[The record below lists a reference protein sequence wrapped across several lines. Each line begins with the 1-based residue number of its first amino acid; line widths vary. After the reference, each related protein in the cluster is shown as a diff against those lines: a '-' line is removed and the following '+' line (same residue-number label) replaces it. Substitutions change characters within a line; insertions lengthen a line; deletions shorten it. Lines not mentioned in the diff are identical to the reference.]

1 MTLAL
6 LIYGACQLTIRLGL
20 KKDQKSFLG
29 PNKRV
34 IENPTAKMVFRNF
47 RMVQVLKRMAGDRMI
62 ETVINLKE
70 DLKDIV
76 GYFGDFALQVYG
88 LEPKKML

>member
-1 MTLAL
+1 
-6 LIYGACQLTIRLGL
+6 
-20 KKDQKSFLG
+20 
-29 PNKRV
+29 
-34 IENPTAKMVFRNF
+34 
-47 RMVQVLKRMAGDRMI
+47 MAGDRMI